1 MERALR
7 LFAFVVALCLSM
19 GGFPQFFHTAH
30 AEGNLRYA
38 GDLPL
43 GNHLTRGQEFF
54 AQRVSEISK
63 GQLTVQVF
71 PAGQLFA
78 AKDFAKVLP
87 AGGVDMVQ
95 SLVSL
100 WSGLVPAANFTEM
113 PLFFDGWPHAWRVY
127 DSEVSDILCQAMEK
141 VGIKI
146 LFWMQDGKAG
156 FATKSPLRTL
166 EDFRGKRIRVPNEL
180 GSYTV
185 KALGGAPAFM
195 GGGEVYMALQRGT
208 VDGGISSLTSFC
220 DRKYYEV
227 AKYVTEPNFLF
238 GLYACMVN
246 LNRWKALTSEN
257 QKVLLTAGKETQ
269 EWGRKEVQKVDGEAL
284 EELKK
289 KGMEIYDLPKTEKD
303 LWRRALKPIYDLVV
317 KKAGNAGPRM
327 FEIAEKAR

>member
-1 MERALR
+1 MKRALR
-7 LFAFVVALCLSM
+7 VLGFVMALYF
-19 GGFPQFFHTAH
+19 GGFLGFSH
-30 AEGNLRYA
+30 AASGEISLRYA

-54 AQRVSEISK
+54 AERVGEISK
-63 GQLTVQVF
+63 GQVKVQVF

-78 AKDFAKVLP
+78 AKDFAKALP

-95 SLVSL
+95 SLMSL
-100 WSGLVPAANFTEM
+100 WSGLAPANNFTEM
-113 PLFFDGWPHAWRVY
+113 PLFFDGWPHAWRVF
-127 DSEVSDILCQAMEK
+127 DSEVGEILRKGMEK
-141 VGIKI
+141 VNVKV

-156 FATKSPLRTL
+156 FATKFPLKTL
-166 EDFRGKRIRVPNEL
+166 EDFKGKRIRVPNEL

-208 VDGGISSLTSFC
+208 VDGGISSITSFC

-227 AKYVTEPNFLF
+227 TKYVTEPNFLF
-238 GLYACMVN
+238 GLYACMIN
-246 LNRWKALTSEN
+246 LNMWNGLSADA
-257 QKVLLTAGKETQ
+257 QKVLVAAGKETQ

-289 KGMEIYDLPKTEKD
+289 KGMEIYDLPKAEKE
-303 LWRRALKPIYDLVV
+303 LWRKALEPVYDLVI
-317 KKAGNAGPRM
+317 KKAGDVGPRM
-327 FEIAEKAR
+327 FEIADRAR